1 MDTVKD
7 VMKRCLTMGFSLTV
21 IVLTGIR
28 KFNAPPLIANKQL
41 KSPQPHPMPVPPQ
54 PPPLLTRFSGTVI
67 RDGSRFALRDHDGA
81 LYALDSTGRAW
92 PFEGEDVE
100 VKGYLHD
107 ASKLLHICAIEAIDD
122 LRAEAV

>member
-1 MDTVKD
+1 MNTVKD
-7 VMKRCLTMGFSLTV
+7 VMKRCLSMGFSLTV

-28 KFNAPPLIANKQL
+28 KLNTPPHTPNKMLKAPG
-41 KSPQPHPMPVPPQ
+41 PHPMPATPPS
-54 PPPLLTRFSGTVI
+54 PPLLTKFSGTVI
-67 RDGSRFALRDHDGA
+67 RDGSRFALKDHDGA

-100 VKGYLHD
+100 VRGYLLD